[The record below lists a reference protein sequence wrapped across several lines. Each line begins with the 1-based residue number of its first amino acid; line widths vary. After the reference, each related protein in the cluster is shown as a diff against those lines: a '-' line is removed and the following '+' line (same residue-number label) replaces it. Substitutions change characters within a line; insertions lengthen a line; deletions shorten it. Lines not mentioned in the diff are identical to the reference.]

1 MNNFV
6 EIYTD
11 GSSSNNKTLC
21 GGWSAILIYK
31 DKEKQIYGGEPPE
44 ETNQTMEML
53 AVIKGLEELRTTKI
67 PVRIY
72 SDSAYIV
79 NCFKDKWYV
88 GWKKNGWV
96 NSQKKA
102 VANRSLWERMIQLY
116 ERQNDID
123 FCKVKGHSNI
133 EYNELADKL
142 AVKGRH
148 EIEVKL
154 GLR

>member
-1 MNNFV
+1 MLDFV
-6 EIYTD
+6 EIWVD

-21 GGWSAILIYK
+21 GGWSAILLYK

-53 AVIKGLEELRTTKI
+53 AVIKALEELKTTKI

-79 NCFKDKWYV
+79 NCFLDKWYV
-88 GWKKNGWV
+88 GWRRNGWT
-96 NSQKKA
+96 NSKKKP
-102 VANRSLWERMIQLY
+102 VENRELWERMLKLY
-116 ERQNDID
+116 ERQTDIE
-123 FCKVKGHSNI
+123 FVKVKGHNNVQ
-133 EYNELADKL
+133 YNELADKL
-142 AVKGRH
+142 AVKGRY
-148 EIEVKL
+148 EIEEKL